1 MACRWGSRCA
11 GPATARALHKHG
23 VYRTRPGEK
32 SDVVLPAC
40 VQALPADHRQA
51 QRGLGSVRA
60 RCRGC
65 RRACCC
71 LNTRHAYLHS
81 SSSACPTLRARRAR
95 SAPCSPGL
103 RVAMVDA
110 SEALKQVQDWG
121 GAPANSKFVCS
132 TCKSDAGAMAEF
144 FSEVSSGQKGA
155 AEPMIFVAPNCRSA
169 TDTKAMQRLVEHLKR
184 SCDSA
189 NVQYLEGAPQP
200 ALSMLPQVSAPEPQT
215 DLTQEEVMGT
225 VLDWFQSMLVTLTD
239 EEDFIEIGR
248 ILLSVKKYTVNNAV
262 SPERF
267 QAGFWAEVAKLV
279 EAGEDGNSMMVAPN
293 FMLDDLQGFEAFVH
307 RQVPL
312 FPRAVS
318 L

>member
-1 MACRWGSRCA
+1 
-11 GPATARALHKHG
+11 
-23 VYRTRPGEK
+23 
-32 SDVVLPAC
+32 
-40 VQALPADHRQA
+40 
-51 QRGLGSVRA
+51 
-60 RCRGC
+60 
-65 RRACCC
+65 
-71 LNTRHAYLHS
+71 
-81 SSSACPTLRARRAR
+81 
-95 SAPCSPGL
+95 
-103 RVAMVDA
+103 MVDA

-307 RQVPL
+307 RQLEQPL
-312 FPRAVS
+312 AEWAREGRDLRVSFFHPKGSKNSPWPIIQIYFFDPAPPKNEECADVDFDAEIDWGQTTKEDLLEAKARAQAQGKEAATPPMPPSIPLEVDPFKGFGNTPDKKS
-318 L
+318 K